1 MSDSDIQTCTKSR
14 EKELNQVTAVIML
27 QTKKKNNLESGLLKI
42 VVKIF
47 QIINVKMQNT
57 SPFLDYRGKM
67 KMP

>member
-27 QTKKKNNLESGLLKI
+27 QTKKKNNLESSLLKI

-47 QIINVKMQNT
+47 QIINAEMQNT

>member
-47 QIINVKMQNT
+47 QIINAEMQNT